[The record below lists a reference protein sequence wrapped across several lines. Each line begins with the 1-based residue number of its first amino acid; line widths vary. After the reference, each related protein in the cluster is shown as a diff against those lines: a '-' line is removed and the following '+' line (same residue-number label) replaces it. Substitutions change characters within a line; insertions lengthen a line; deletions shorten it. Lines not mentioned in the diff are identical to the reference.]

1 MAPGAVAGFHWHCYA
16 WDLSQLLIGLL
27 PGRGVVVNKA
37 VIAGIVL
44 VVIAAAIG
52 GAIYLRQNL
61 DGMVKDVIEQVGTE
75 TTGTAVKVG
84 GVQLSLTD
92 GAGTITG
99 LSIANPAGYSPA
111 SLFSMDS
118 IGIDIDPATLAEDV
132 IVIESIVIDGA
143 RVLAEQV
150 GSSTNIQTLMDGM
163 NAGSDDAGGSDAAN
177 TTGPKLAVQ
186 QIQFT
191 NGNLN
196 LKSDVFGE
204 RTLTLPDF
212 TLRNLGSTEQGL
224 TPEELGTEIAT
235 ELLGQVKDAVMDN
248 ISDLARDAAKAKL
261 KEKLGEQAEKSL
273 NKLKGLFNKDD

>member
-1 MAPGAVAGFHWHCYA
+1 
-16 WDLSQLLIGLL
+16 
-27 PGRGVVVNKA
+27 
-37 VIAGIVL
+37 
-44 VVIAAAIG
+44 
-52 GAIYLRQNL
+52 
-61 DGMVKDVIEQVGTE
+61 
-75 TTGTAVKVG
+75 
-84 GVQLSLTD
+84 
-92 GAGTITG
+92 
-99 LSIANPAGYSPA
+99 
-111 SLFSMDS
+111 
-118 IGIDIDPATLAEDV
+118 
-132 IVIESIVIDGA
+132 
-143 RVLAEQV
+143 VLAEQV